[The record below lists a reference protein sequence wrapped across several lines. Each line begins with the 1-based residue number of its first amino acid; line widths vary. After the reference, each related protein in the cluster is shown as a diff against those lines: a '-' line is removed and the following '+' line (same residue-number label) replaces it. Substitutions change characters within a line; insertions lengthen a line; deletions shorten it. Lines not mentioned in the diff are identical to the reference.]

1 MKNPYSYADR
11 DNAYRLIAQTENLI
25 EIVEGMG
32 AGKVAH
38 DSDLQAALAGM
49 TGATDLARQHEALSF
64 MLDKIKD
71 SHSKRIFEAAHD
83 DFTCFVEAINP
94 TEACRSKVHRFIG
107 EHFMEMDANPGSRTA
122 LSMPPGHAK
131 DLCVTTPVLMADG
144 TSKALGDIEIGEFVI
159 THTGEQREVLEVH
172 DQGIRETITLQT
184 KHGREIRAHPDHL
197 FLTPSG
203 WIPAKDL
210 RNGDVL
216 AQQREFSI
224 SNTSGRS
231 LDEFIL
237 AGYMMA
243 YGIARNRAY
252 SRIKKIDQTFRTDD
266 PVIMEDIVKLAHNLG
281 YEGRVK
287 MGMHYGEQVRTLTF
301 AEPFMYWLMD
311 QDLWCVERH
320 TMRVPEWVFK
330 GSMTE
335 IGSFLG
341 AIVAMDGLMRPA
353 RSKHTGQ
360 MNQLQLRLRNAG
372 LCKDIRRL
380 FMRLGVRA
388 ALTNHLER
396 CYNYEPT
403 IFWTLTVSEDEDIFY
418 LRKNLRIVGTNRR
431 FWEAPIAVRKFFDN
445 RYGEDAIV
453 KISPAKETET
463 RCLTVDVDHSFLAD
477 GIVVH
482 NSTYGSRLFPA
493 WWLGRHERKKW
504 LQAGHTQ
511 KFAEKEFGKKTR
523 DDIIDTDAYRKIFDI
538 GVSSSSVDEIILT
551 NRSSYVTK
559 GVGQGIS
566 GYRSHFNT
574 IDDPYP
580 TEKSAQSPVT
590 RETVWHWFTNDFRT
604 RRLPG
609 AGELIIVTRWHEDD
623 LVGRLEEMLKE
634 DSEQSQKNGTEPQ
647 MEPWTIINLPA
658 LSKGE
663 DVDQLGRKEG
673 EVLWPEFFTKKYLL
687 DIKTPM
693 VESRWESLYQGSP
706 VMSEGHILQ
715 RRWIKY
721 YNSAPKRWAGD
732 PTNPSPGIENLGANL
747 RRQGPTESLPNKIDS
762 TSGNPFHRLRCVI
775 SVDSAEKET
784 VKADYTSIQ
793 CWIYASDYKH
803 YLVDRVNAKMEFP
816 TLVTQVENMAKKWEA
831 DIILMETKGAGNQYI
846 QSRTGHAPCAV
857 IGYNPGRD
865 DKIMRYEGTMVMW
878 QAGEVLLPERSAWL
892 TPYTEQLL
900 RFPAAKNDDDVD
912 CTSQYLNWSRADG
925 GWKRGMAKLRT

>member
-11 DNAYRLIAQTENLI
+11 DNAYRLIENTEKLI
-25 EIVEGMG
+25 TMVGDMG
-32 AGKVAH
+32 SGKTSH
-38 DSDLQAALAGM
+38 DADLQAAIANM
-49 TGATDLARQHEALSF
+49 TGASDLARQHEALSF

-71 SHSKRIFEAAHD
+71 THSKKIFEASYD

-107 EHFMEMDANPGSRTA
+107 EHFMEMDATPGARTA

-144 TSKALGDIEIGEFVI
+144 TSKSLGDIVIGDFVI

-172 DQGIRETITLQT
+172 DQGIRETVILVT
-184 KHGREIRAHPDHL
+184 KHGRELRAHPDHL
-197 FLTPSG
+197 FLTPAG

-210 RNGDVL
+210 RRGDVL

-224 SNTSGRS
+224 ENTSGRS
-231 LDEFIL
+231 IEEFIL

-243 YGIARNRAY
+243 YGIARSRAH
-252 SRIKKIDQTFRTDD
+252 SRMKKIDCLFRTDD
-266 PVIMEDIVKLAHNLG
+266 PVIMEDIIKLAHNLG

-287 MGMHYGEQVRTLTF
+287 MGMSYGEQVRTLTF
-301 AEPFMYWLMD
+301 AEPFKYWLMD

-330 GSMTE
+330 GSLTE

-341 AIVAMDGLMRPA
+341 AIVSMDALMRPA
-353 RSKHTGQ
+353 RSAHTGNL
-360 MNQLQLRLRNAG
+360 NQLQLRLRNAG

-388 ALTNHLER
+388 ALRRNLDR

-403 IFWTLTVSEDEDIFY
+403 IFWSLTVEEDEDIAF
-418 LRKNLRIVGTNRR
+418 LRKNLRIVGINRR
-431 FWEAPIAVRKFFDN
+431 FWEKPIAVRKFFDN
-445 RYGEDAIV
+445 RYGEDEIV
-453 KISPAKETET
+453 QINPAKKTET

-493 WWLGRHERKKW
+493 WWLGRRERKKW

-511 KFAEKEFGKKTR
+511 KFAEKEFGKRVR
-523 DDIIDTDAYRKIFDI
+523 DEIIETDAYRKIFDH
-538 GVSSSSVDEIILT
+538 GVRTSSVDEIIMT
-551 NRSSYVTK
+551 NGCSYVTK

-580 TEKSAQSPVT
+580 TEKAAQSPVT

-604 RRLPG
+604 RRLPE

-634 DSEQSQKNGTEPQ
+634 DTTGA

-673 EVLWPEFFTKKYLL
+673 EVLWPELFTKKYLL
-687 DIKTPM
+687 DVKAPM

-706 VMSEGHILQ
+706 VTTEGNILQ

-721 YNSAPKRWAGD
+721 YNSPPKQFAGD
-732 PTNPSPGIENLGANL
+732 PTNPSAGIENLPFKIQ
-747 RRQGPTESLPNKIDS
+747 RQGPTESLAGNSKSID
-762 TSGNPFHRLRCVI
+762 GNPFHRLRCVI

-784 VKADYTSIQ
+784 VKADFTSIQ
-793 CWIYASDYKH
+793 CWVYGSDYKH
-803 YLVDRVNAKMEFP
+803 YLMDRVNEKMEFP
-816 TLVTQVENMAKKWEA
+816 KLVTQVELMAKKWNA

-846 QSRTGHAPCAV
+846 QARTGHAPCAV
-857 IGYNPGRD
+857 IGYSPGRD

-878 QAGEVLLPERSAWL
+878 TAGEVLLPERAPWL
-892 TPYTEQLL
+892 TAYTEQLL

-912 CTSQYLNWSRADG
+912 ATSQYLNWSRADG
-925 GWKRGMAKLRT
+925 GWKRGMKKLST